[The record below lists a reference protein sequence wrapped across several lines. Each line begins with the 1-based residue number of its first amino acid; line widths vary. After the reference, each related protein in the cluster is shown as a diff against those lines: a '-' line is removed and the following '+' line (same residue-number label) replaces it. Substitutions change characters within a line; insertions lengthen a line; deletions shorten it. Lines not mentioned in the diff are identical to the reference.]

1 MLEIGHDVLTA
12 RQFDRSDLI
21 RLADVASRLE
31 PIARGEKVCR
41 VLEGAVMA
49 NLFFEP
55 STRTRISFGT
65 AFARLGGSGLDTTG
79 LAMTSLVKGESLAD
93 TARVISGY
101 ADVIVVRHPTPEAAK
116 IIAGGALV
124 PVINGGDGEA
134 EHPTQ
139 ALTDFYTISR
149 ELKALGKEIDG
160 STIVILGDL
169 RYGRTT
175 HSLIALMSVF
185 ENITFQLVSPEA
197 LSMPDAYSDIARE
210 RGHRVNVFRTLEEG
224 LAGADVIYATRYQSE
239 RFQIDPSVR
248 EAAERLRLDATAFR
262 AHAPEDAVILHPL
275 PRDEVFGELGTDLDR
290 LPNLAVFRQT
300 DNGVPIRMA
309 LFATILGVAD
319 TFEQWV
325 TEPAWP
331 LRRRSANP

>member
-1 MLEIGHDVLTA
+1 MLDIGHDVLTA
-12 RQFDRSDLI
+12 RQFERSDLT
-21 RLADVASRLE
+21 RLAAVAAALE

-55 STRTRISFGT
+55 STRTRISFGA
-65 AFARLGGSGLDTTG
+65 AFARLGGSVLDTSG
-79 LAMTSLVKGESLAD
+79 LETTSIVKGESLSD

-116 IIAGGALV
+116 IIAGAALV

-139 ALTDFYTISR
+139 ALTDFYTISK
-149 ELKALGKEIDG
+149 ELEARGKQIDG

-175 HSLIALMSVF
+175 HSLITQMSVF
-185 ENITFQLVSPEA
+185 DDVTFHLVSPEA
-197 LSMPDAYSDIARE
+197 LAMPERYADIARE
-210 RGHRVNVFRTLEEG
+210 RGHTVKVFRTLEEG

-239 RFQIDPSVR
+239 RFQIDPQVR
-248 EAAERLRLDATAFR
+248 EAAERLRLDAASFR
-262 AHAPEDAVILHPL
+262 AHAPDDAVILHPL
-275 PRDEVFGELGTDLDR
+275 PRDEVFGELATDIDQMS
-290 LPNLAVFRQT
+290 NLAVFRQT

-309 LFATILGVAD
+309 LFVTILGVAD
-319 TFEQWV
+319 SFQAMIR
-325 TEPAWP
+325 EPSWP
-331 LRRRSANP
+331 LRRRPANP

>member
-1 MLEIGHDVLTA
+1 MLDIGCDVLSA
-12 RQFDRSDLI
+12 RQFDRNDLA
-21 RLADVASRLE
+21 RLAEVAERLE
-31 PIARGEKVCR
+31 PISRGEMVCR

-65 AFARLGGSGLDTTG
+65 AFARLGGAVLDTSGLETT
-79 LAMTSLVKGESLAD
+79 SIVKGESLAD
-93 TARVISGY
+93 TARVVSGY

-116 IIAGGALV
+116 IIASAALV
-124 PVINGGDGEA
+124 PVINAGDGEA

-139 ALTDFYTISR
+139 ALTDFYTIAK
-149 ELKALGKEIDG
+149 ELKARGKEIDG

-185 ENITFQLVSPEA
+185 EDISFRLVSPEA
-197 LSMPDAYSDIARE
+197 LAMPDAYAEIARQN
-210 RGHRVNVFRTLEEG
+210 GHTVKIARTLEEG

-239 RFQIDPSVR
+239 RFQIDPQVR
-248 EAAERLRLDATAFR
+248 DAAEKLRLDRTNFR
-262 AHAPEDAVILHPL
+262 AYAPEDAVILHPL
-275 PRDEVFGELGTDLDR
+275 PRDEVFGELATDIDP

-300 DNGVPIRMA
+300 DNGVPVRMA
-309 LFATILGVAD
+309 LFALILGIAD
-319 TFEQWV
+319 SYQDHV
-325 TEPAWP
+325 RAPAWP
-331 LRRRSANP
+331 LRRRPANP

>member
-1 MLEIGHDVLTA
+1 MLDIGHDVLTA
-12 RQFDRSDLI
+12 RQFERSDLT
-21 RLADVASRLE
+21 RLAAVAAALE

-55 STRTRISFGT
+55 STRTRISFGA
-65 AFARLGGSGLDTTG
+65 AFARLGGSVLDTSG
-79 LAMTSLVKGESLAD
+79 LETTSIVKGESLSD

-116 IIAGGALV
+116 IIAGAALV

-139 ALTDFYTISR
+139 ALTDFYTISK
-149 ELKALGKEIDG
+149 ELDARGKEIDG

-175 HSLIALMSVF
+175 HSLITQMSVF
-185 ENITFQLVSPEA
+185 DDVTFHLVSPEA
-197 LSMPDAYSDIARE
+197 LAMPERYADIARE
-210 RGHRVNVFRTLEEG
+210 RGHTVKVFRTLEEG
-224 LAGADVIYATRYQSE
+224 LAGADE
-239 RFQIDPSVR
+239 RFQIDPQVR
-248 EAAERLRLDATAFR
+248 EAAERLRLDAASFR
-262 AHAPEDAVILHPL
+262 AHAPDDAVILHPL
-275 PRDEVFGELGTDLDR
+275 PRDEVFGELATDIDQMS
-290 LPNLAVFRQT
+290 NLAVFRQT

-309 LFATILGVAD
+309 LFVTILGVAD
-319 TFEQWV
+319 SFQAMIR
-325 TEPAWP
+325 EPSWP
-331 LRRRSANP
+331 LRRRPANP